1 MSEQADLAHEHQR
14 QISEAADALAKVIL
28 ADLSA
33 TITAAWNRATDPHT
47 YAITAAGWDP
57 AALGPIAAWQ
67 PPPQADAILT
77 ETFKDG
83 GITAV
88 VSAGMTSPAAK
99 LAGDAALT
107 SPVFDRAAE
116 DYLSVASNRLVGI
129 GDAAWNEARSTLT
142 DAFGTGVPREQMKP
156 LLQDVLDVSEH
167 RADTIARTEVN
178 MAANAGVQSWGSVLS
193 DAGFTTTKVWY
204 AMDDA
209 RTRPTHREAD
219 GQEVGL
225 DEPFNVGGY
234 DLDFPGDPNGPA
246 EEVVNC
252 RCTHL
257 IQTADGATEVD
268 DEGDDEGPQLP
279 EWMDR
284 QVWQNAHAKVAGL
297 DWTQNANLARRTQ
310 KYGELAPT
318 EQLLEVQRAIQEVG
332 DQVYQRAL
340 WLADATPEQ
349 VPELYTDAER
359 EKALQAWSKARTKS
373 NDVWN
378 VARRE
383 FTAANPEAGAEDA
396 SRAADASAKYK
407 RATTAENKAQAQL
420 ETIRNAQAWWETDP
434 AAAQISQGYRDALA
448 ELRPFT
454 ADARD
459 PTFIASRDADTF
471 HRSNLSRSGWDAR
484 TADATDRWAQ
494 ELITEAAD
502 YYPDDWR
509 QRMFDYDIVAGKVQR
524 GYQVERDHVVTI
536 AVSEAKKGVMPG
548 TGARTISGFGT
559 SVHELGHLAETA
571 DPRLRAL
578 EWTFLHDR
586 TAVVSGEDAYGDL
599 IVKRERKKA
608 MAWSRSETGW
618 DDHFSATYFGR
629 DYGDGPRSYY
639 EITSMSMESAFLNTN
654 PLDLAHRQW
663 ILGILAVL

>member
-1 MSEQADLAHEHQR
+1 MTEQADLAHEHQR
-14 QISEAADALAKVIL
+14 QISEAADALVKVIMADL
-28 ADLSA
+28 ADV
-33 TITAAWNRATDPHT
+33 ITAAWSRATNPHT
-47 YAITAAGWDP
+47 YTITAAGWDP
-57 AALGPIAAWQ
+57 AALGPIAAWT

-107 SPVFDRAAE
+107 GPVFDRAAE

-156 LLQDVLDVSEH
+156 LLQDVLDVTEH

-193 DAGFTTTKVWY
+193 DAGFVTTKVWF

-219 GQEVGL
+219 GQEVPL

-257 IQTADGATEVD
+257 IQTAEGAVEG
-268 DEGDDEGPQLP
+268 GDDGEDGGDELP

-284 QVWQNAHAKVAGL
+284 ETWRTAHDKVGAL
-297 DWTQNANLARRTQ
+297 DWSDPRAVARRA
-310 KYGELAPT
+310 GGDLAPT
-318 EQLLEVQRAIQEVG
+318 EQLMEVQRAIQEVG
-332 DQVYQRAL
+332 DQIYQRAL
-340 WLADATPEQ
+340 WLADAEADQ
-349 VPELYTDAER
+349 VPEMYTEAER

-378 VARRE
+378 AAFRDYQ
-383 FTAANPEAGAEDA
+383 TANPGTGAADA
-396 SRAADASAKYK
+396 TRAADTNAKVK
-407 RATTAENKAQAQL
+407 RAVTAENKAQAHLQ
-420 ETIRNAQAWWETDP
+420 TIRDAQAWWESDP

-454 ADARD
+454 DEGRD

-471 HRSNLSRSGWDAR
+471 HRRNLSSSGWNSA
-484 TADATDRWAQ
+484 TSAADDRWAQ

-502 YYPDDWR
+502 YYPDAWR

-548 TGARTISGFGT
+548 SGARTISGFGT

-578 EWTFLHDR
+578 EWSFLHER
-586 TAVVSGEDAYGDL
+586 TATVTEDAWGL
-599 IVKRERKKA
+599 TVKRERKRA

-618 DDHFSATYFGR
+618 DDHFATTYFGR